1 MLLDASFVIITL
13 AIFTIA
19 VSLLAIESKE
29 IVYSLFYF
37 GVFTVLVGL
46 IFFYLGAYYIAV
58 FQIAVYAGAVV
69 ALILFA
75 IMLTKR
81 HGEEVIIHSTP
92 RQKLSAAIVSVILFI
107 LTSVVLVQS
116 LPVVTF
122 PQATPSLTD
131 ILSVVTEHGVI
142 ILLIGIS
149 LATSLFGSIF
159 ALEGGE

>member
-1 MLLDASFVIITL
+1 MFAL
-13 AIFTIA
+13 AIFTVV

-46 IFFYLGAYYIAV
+46 IFFYMGAYYIAV

-81 HGEEVIIHSTP
+81 KGETVVTHT
-92 RQKLSAAIVSVILFI
+92 RLLQKSIAGVVMVLFFILSAIVL
-107 LTSVVLVQS
+107 LPA
-116 LPVVTF
+116 LPVVSL
-122 PQATPSLTD
+122 ATSTPTLAD
-131 ILSVVTEHGVI
+131 IVAIATSNAGLI
-142 ILLIGIS
+142 ILVGVA
-149 LATSLFGSIF
+149 LATSLFASIF
-159 ALEGGE
+159 ALEGGQ